1 MLSARPLRA
10 AGAKECANL
19 IGQQKEGAPSPWSL
33 NFNLTFV
40 PRMPFRPLNR
50 SFRARKILAA
60 ALLGL
65 TLQACADGSR
75 AQSPDSVF
83 LEDLTSPELKS
94 RIAAGSHTV
103 LVPIGGTEQSGPHI
117 ALGKHNARA
126 HYLAGEIAK
135 KLGNTIV
142 APVLPYVPEGAIFPP
157 VAHMRFSGTLSIPD
171 ATFETILD
179 YTARSLR
186 QHGFTDIFFLG
197 DHGGYQ
203 KAERAAA
210 DQINRAWA
218 GDMRFHAY
226 ALTAYYEASQAPYI
240 QLLRSKGYSD
250 AEIGLHAGLSDTSLM
265 MAVDKS
271 MVRPE
276 RFAEGAKTGPVG
288 GVFGDPSRSSV
299 ELGRAGLQIIIDQSV
314 RAVQDALQH
323 HASK

>member
-1 MLSARPLRA
+1 MFNCLIHRYSHWSSAVV
-10 AGAKECANL
+10 CAC
-19 IGQQKEGAPSPWSL
+19 I
-33 NFNLTFV
+33 T
-40 PRMPFRPLNR
+40 
-50 SFRARKILAA
+50 A
-60 ALLGL
+60 ALLV
-65 TLQACADGSR
+65 AAGSVW
-75 AQSPDSVF
+75 AQGRDSVY
-83 LEDLTSPELKS
+83 LEDLTSPELRA

-117 ALGKHNARA
+117 ALGKHNARVK
-126 HYLAGEIAK
+126 YLAGEIAQ
-135 KLGNTIV
+135 KLGNAIV
-142 APVLPYVPEGAIFPP
+142 APVLPYVPEGSIFPP

-186 QHGFTDIFFLG
+186 QHGFTDIFFIG

-210 DQINRAWA
+210 DQINRAWSA
-218 GDMRFHAY
+218 DPRFRAY

-240 QLLRSKGYSD
+240 KLLRSKGYSD

-271 MVRPE
+271 MVRAE
-276 RFAEGAKTGPVG
+276 HFSEGAKAGPGG
-288 GVFGDPSRSSV
+288 GVYGDPSRSTV

-314 RAVQDALQH
+314 QAIQDAVQH
-323 HASK
+323 HSSK